1 MSTNTL
7 PIVGMFYR
15 PPAKALI
22 DALTIGTPLFLL
34 AEPDNQYDPNAVA
47 VYLESHN
54 IPENAIDALE
64 ESLPSFGFSWDSIIA
79 QDQWH
84 LGYIPKDFAAQLR
97 ASETVVPNK
106 PVDVTFAVNA
116 SGAPRVRFAEAVL

>member
-15 PPAKALI
+15 PPAKVLI
-22 DALTIGTPLFLL
+22 ENLAIGTPLFLL
-34 AEPDNQYDPNAVA
+34 AEPDNQFDPNAVA

-54 IPENAIDALE
+54 IPEAAHASLE
-64 ESLPSFGFSWDSIIA
+64 EALPAFGFSLDA
-79 QDQWH
+79 VLGQDQWH

-97 ASETVVPNK
+97 QTETVIPNL
-106 PVDVTFAVNA
+106 PVDVTFSTSANG
-116 SGAPRVRFAEAVL
+116 SPRVRFTEPVL

>member
-7 PIVGMFYR
+7 PIVGAFYR
-15 PPAKALI
+15 PPAKLLL
-22 DALTIGTPLFLL
+22 DCLSIGTPLFLL

-54 IPENAIDALE
+54 IPVESHAKLE
-64 ESLPSFGFSWDSIIA
+64 EELPPFGQSLDSVLG

-84 LGYIPKDFAAQLR
+84 LGYIPKEFAAQLR
-97 ASETVVPNK
+97 ASETVVPNT
-106 PVDVTFAVNA
+106 PVDVTFSVSAN
-116 SGAPRVRFAEAVL
+116 GAPRVRFGEPVL